1 MSRTRLGGLFQRRI
15 YAEKETEEKSR
26 SAQDEQ
32 IGKQRKAEQELAGL
46 TELGGPAR
54 MMTAE

>member
-1 MSRTRLGGLFQRRI
+1 MQRKRR
-15 YAEKETEEKSR
+15 KEKSR

-32 IGKQRKAEQELAGL
+32 VGKQRKAEQELADL
-46 TELGGPAR
+46 TDSGGPAR

>member
-1 MSRTRLGGLFQRRI
+1 LADYFSVEYMQRKRR
-15 YAEKETEEKSR
+15 KEKSR

-32 IGKQRKAEQELAGL
+32 IGKQRKAEQKLAGL